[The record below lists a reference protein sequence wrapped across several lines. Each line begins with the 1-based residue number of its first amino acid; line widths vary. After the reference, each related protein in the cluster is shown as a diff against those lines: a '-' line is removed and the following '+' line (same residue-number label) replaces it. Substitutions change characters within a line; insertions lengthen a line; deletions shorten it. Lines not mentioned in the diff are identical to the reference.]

1 MNIGLVLSGGGIRGI
16 AHIGAIKALEE
27 HGIYPTHIA
36 GTSAGAI
43 VGALYANGIGWEE
56 MLDYFKNLEFF
67 SLAKYARNKPGI
79 MDSTKFYD
87 ELKQHLP
94 DDSFE
99 SLKKSL
105 YITATDLLDGTLKVF
120 HKGELIWPLLAS
132 AAMPGMFTPVKIDND
147 YYIDG
152 GTLNNFPVE
161 LIKMFC
167 DQIIGVYVNP
177 LGKEKIENLNHS
189 YSIVERA
196 YQIKTAY
203 ESKSKIKDCDVF
215 IHPKNMN
222 DYNLFSMKNSNI
234 IFNLGYEAA
243 IEALKDFD
251 IAQKTS
257 DLATQIEAMSDF
269 SVDVTKNEK

>member
-1 MNIGLVLSGGGIRGI
+1 
-16 AHIGAIKALEE
+16 
-27 HGIYPTHIA
+27 
-36 GTSAGAI
+36 
-43 VGALYANGIGWEE
+43 
-56 MLDYFKNLEFF
+56 
-67 SLAKYARNKPGI
+67 

-177 LGKEKIENLNHS
+177 LGKEKIQNLNHS

-257 DLATQIEAMSDF
+257 DLATQVEAMSDF